1 MPRKL
6 IALILI
12 VFMLG
17 LTACS
22 PETVPIPISAE
33 PDELT
38 PGATQTSRVVTTPT
52 TSTSVEVK
60 STPVPLGVKSEE
72 LHGVTL
78 QFWHPWTHDLA
89 YSVEALVDQFNAEN
103 AYGVRVNV
111 SSQGNDLYLNVRN
124 SVSSGLMPNVALAV
138 NYQIHSWNNYGNVI
152 QDLNIYIDDLNWGL
166 KETEVID
173 FYPTLWEKAV
183 NNGKRLSIPGYTTS
197 TVIVY
202 NKTWAEELGFN
213 SYPVT
218 PIEFKAQA
226 CAAAA
231 ASVNVVENNPTGG
244 WIASLDPAIIMSW
257 ILAFGGD
264 GINGGGDGYDF
275 DTLEVKAAF
284 EFIKSLFMSGCAW
297 IPEDQYPDNDFA
309 TRRGLFYST
318 SITGFP
324 YISSSF
330 ETNEWGDEWIAI
342 PYPSLEREPVV
353 NLVGL
358 SYAIMQSTPEEQL
371 AAWLFIQWM
380 TQPENQARIIEAASS
395 FPTRVSTL
403 DNLVKY
409 ARENPQWATAQ
420 ELIPNSF
427 VEPQFGSWG
436 VARWVISDAAA
447 SLIKSSFTREEIPLL
462 IEQLNSTIAE
472 VHFHNP

>member
-1 MPRKL
+1 
-6 IALILI
+6 
-12 VFMLG
+12 
-17 LTACS
+17 
-22 PETVPIPISAE
+22 
-33 PDELT
+33 
-38 PGATQTSRVVTTPT
+38 
-52 TSTSVEVK
+52 
-60 STPVPLGVKSEE
+60 
-72 LHGVTL
+72 
-78 QFWHPWTHDLA
+78 
-89 YSVEALVDQFNAEN
+89 
-103 AYGVRVNV
+103 
-111 SSQGNDLYLNVRN
+111 
-124 SVSSGLMPNVALAV
+124 
-138 NYQIHSWNNYGNVI
+138 
-152 QDLNIYIDDLNWGL
+152 
-166 KETEVID
+166 
-173 FYPTLWEKAV
+173 
-183 NNGKRLSIPGYTTS
+183 
-197 TVIVY
+197 
-202 NKTWAEELGFN
+202 
-213 SYPVT
+213 
-218 PIEFKAQA
+218 
-226 CAAAA
+226 
-231 ASVNVVENNPTGG
+231 
-244 WIASLDPAIIMSW
+244 
-257 ILAFGGD
+257 
-264 GINGGGDGYDF
+264 
-275 DTLEVKAAF
+275 
-284 EFIKSLFMSGCAW
+284 MSGCAW